1 MEDLLVTPPKHL
13 LVVCNPKADSFSMA
27 IARRYE
33 ETADRLGQQVVVR
46 DLYRLGF
53 DPILKASEEPSD
65 HFAPAPDVVA
75 ELAAIDGADVL
86 VLIYPLWFGMPPA
99 LLKGYVDRV
108 LGAGVSFRSVE
119 QRLPHALLNGTRLV
133 SFTSS
138 GTRQPW
144 LEEQGAWL
152 SLRKLFDDY
161 LCHAFSMH
169 SSQHVH
175 FGSVVQ
181 GLKPRFVAEHLY
193 KVEQT
198 ARQLCSALLRAALL
212 AKAEKAADGSA
223 DDTTLRNV
231 PIT

>member
-1 MEDLLVTPPKHL
+1 MEDIHTNTPKHV
-13 LVVCNPKADSFSMA
+13 LVVCNPKLDSFSMA

-33 ETADRLGQQVVVR
+33 ETVCRIGQQVMIR

-53 DPILKASEEPSD
+53 DPILKASEEPSE
-65 HFAPAPDVVA
+65 HFTPAPDVVA

-119 QRLPHALLNGTRLV
+119 QRLPHALLKGTRLV

-198 ARQLCSALLRAALL
+198 SRQICSSLLCGASPGKDEQAASGPTNVAAL
-212 AKAEKAADGSA
+212 
-223 DDTTLRNV
+223 RNI

>member
-1 MEDLLVTPPKHL
+1 
-13 LVVCNPKADSFSMA
+13 VCNPKPDSFSMA
-27 IARRYE
+27 IDQRY
-33 ETADRLGQQVVVR
+33 ADIAINLGQQVVVR

-53 DPILKASEEPSD
+53 DPVLKASEEPSE
-65 HFAPAPDVVA
+65 HFVPAPDVVA
-75 ELAAIDGADVL
+75 ELTAIGNADVL
-86 VLIYPLWFGMPPA
+86 VLVYPLWFGMPPA

-108 LGAGVSFRSVE
+108 LGAGFSFRSIE
-119 QRLPHALLNGTRLV
+119 KRDPHAVLNGTRLV

-152 SLRKLFDDY
+152 SLRKLFDEY

-169 SSQHVH
+169 SNQHVH
-175 FGSVVQ
+175 FGSVVE

-198 ARQLCSALLRAALL
+198 ARQVCSDLVSHTVAAQ
-212 AKAEKAADGSA
+212 EPNSA
-223 DDTTLRNV
+223 DRSSDAR
-231 PIT
+231 